1 MSDDVLI
8 VPAVLP
14 SGSLHFASIQQDG
27 NVGDVINS
35 LISLDEVKSDILGDL
50 VPHGWAIQLV
60 RKELPGRQ
68 WEQDELESL
77 GDGTYL
83 ESRLVFHHLAVQL
96 ASGILNETARVAP
109 LIQTPESDPSLQRH
123 FSAFALTS
131 HLHAPLLRL
140 VSLHPSLSVAI
151 SFLRVPE
158 IHDGFTWKC
167 FFSRTTTVREVVDHV
182 LETLGLTRSLPGPG
196 GALVQYVL
204 EEVWAEDD
212 TESEPL
218 ISVLLITHQLEFM
231 LTFFPRGCLA
241 FLGRAPL

>member
-1 MSDDVLI
+1 MPDDILI
-8 VPAVLP
+8 VPVVLP

-27 NVGDVINS
+27 TVSDVINS

-50 VPHGWAIQLV
+50 APHGWAIQLV
-60 RKELPGRQ
+60 RKESPGRQ
-68 WEQDELESL
+68 WEEDELESL

-83 ESRLVFHHLAVQL
+83 GPPLFRHLIVQSV
-96 ASGILNETARVAP
+96 SGLLNETARVAP
-109 LIQTPESDPSLQRH
+109 LIQTSESDPSLQRH

-140 VSLHPSLSVAI
+140 VSLHPSLSVTI
-151 SFLRVPE
+151 LFLRIPE

-167 FFSRTTTVREVVDHV
+167 FFSRTTTVREVIEYV

-212 TESEPL
+212 TESEPH
-218 ISVLLITHQLEFM
+218 ILITHQLKLVF
-231 LTFFPRGCLA
+231 TFFPRGCLS
-241 FLGRAPL
+241 FLRRALLRIV